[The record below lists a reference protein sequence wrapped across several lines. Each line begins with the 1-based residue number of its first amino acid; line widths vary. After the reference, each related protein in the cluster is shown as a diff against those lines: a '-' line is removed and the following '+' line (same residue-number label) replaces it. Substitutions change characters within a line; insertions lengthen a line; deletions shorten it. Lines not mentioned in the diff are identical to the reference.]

1 MADPQQTKH
10 FHTFGSF
17 LLDPV
22 ERVLLRDGE
31 PLALTPKSFETLL
44 TLVENSGHIVAK
56 DELLRRVWPDT
67 FVEEATLAQNV
78 FTLRKALGDSP
89 EGHLYIETVP
99 KRGYRFTA
107 RVQVIEQTSARRAP
121 APGAAPVV
129 TASHSTRRVWFR
141 ILLVAAV
148 VSVVAGAAYVVG
160 RRSGPRNSL
169 PAGRVMLAVLPFQNL
184 SGDPQQEYLSDG
196 LTEEMITQ
204 LGRMNS
210 ERLGVIAR
218 TSTMRYRNTPKSVDQ
233 IGRELGVS
241 FILEGSVRRTG
252 DHVRISAQLIQVK
265 DQTHLWAEN
274 YDRDLRDVLALQSDV
289 ARAIAHEIA
298 VNLTPQQQNRLASA
312 RPVDREA
319 YDLYLKGRYFW
330 NKRSEDGFTKAIE
343 YFQQAIAQDANYAQ
357 AYAGLADAYALLGSM
372 PNAEIPRKEAMPL
385 ARTAALKALQI
396 DESLAEAHTSLA
408 FVRMHYDW
416 DWPGAEKE
424 FQRAIELN
432 PDYAT
437 AQQWHAYDL
446 MVMGRTEESLAEI
459 HRAQELDP
467 LSLIINTDAVE
478 LMYCARRYDEAIR
491 QGRKTIDMDPGFALV
506 HEFMGLV
513 YLQMKQ
519 YTEAIAELQEG
530 FRLSG
535 NRIDF
540 LSCSAIGYAL
550 VGRTDEA
557 RQILQELK
565 KGSTKRF
572 DMPIYLSRVYRDL
585 GEKDQALFWLEK
597 AYQERDGSLI
607 LLQVDPGNDPLRSD
621 RRFQDLL
628 RRVGLTP
635 WPVSQ
640 ALPFSAPKE
649 IIPCYIGISVEF
661 VKQAGSALRT
671 ILSLG

>member
-44 TLVENSGHIVAK
+44 TLVENSGHIVPK
-56 DELLRRVWPDT
+56 DELLRRVWPGT

-107 RVQVIEQTSARRAP
+107 RVQVIEQTSA
-121 APGAAPVV
+121 
-129 TASHSTRRVWFR
+129 HSTRRVWLR

-169 PAGRVMLAVLPFQNL
+169 PPGRVMLAVLPFQNL

-218 TSTMRYRNTPKSVDQ
+218 TSTMRYRDTPKSVDQ

-252 DHVRISAQLIQVK
+252 DHVRVSAQLIQVK

-298 VNLTPQQQNRLASA
+298 VNLTPQQQNRLAGA

-343 YFQQAIAQDANYAQ
+343 YFQQAIAQDPNYAQ

-385 ARTAALKALQI
+385 ARAAALKALQI

-416 DWPGAEKE
+416 NWPGAEKE

-478 LMYCARRYDEAIR
+478 LMYYARRYDEAIR

-530 FRLSG
+530 FRVSG

-540 LSCSAIGYAL
+540 LSDVAIGYAL
-550 VGRTDEA
+550 AGRTDEA
-557 RQILQELK
+557 RQILQKLK

-572 DMPIYLSRVYRDL
+572 DMPVYLSRVYRDL

-607 LLQVDPGNDPLRSD
+607 LLQVDPGNDSLRSD

-635 WPVSQ
+635 
-640 ALPFSAPKE
+640 
-649 IIPCYIGISVEF
+649 
-661 VKQAGSALRT
+661 
-671 ILSLG
+671 

>member
-56 DELLRRVWPDT
+56 DELLRRVWPGT

-129 TASHSTRRVWFR
+129 TASHSTRRVWLR

-169 PAGRVMLAVLPFQNL
+169 PPGRVMLAVLPFQNL

-218 TSTMRYRNTPKSVDQ
+218 TSTMQYRNTPKSVDQ

-372 PNAEIPRKEAMPL
+372 PNAEIPRKAAMPL
-385 ARTAALKALQI
+385 ARAAALKALQI

-416 DWPGAEKE
+416 NWPGAEKE

-478 LMYCARRYDEAIR
+478 LMYYARRYDEAIR

-530 FRLSG
+530 FRVSG

-540 LSCSAIGYAL
+540 LSDVAIGYAL
-550 VGRTDEA
+550 AGRTDEA
-557 RQILQELK
+557 RQILQKLK

-572 DMPIYLSRVYRDL
+572 DMPVYLSRVYRDL

-621 RRFQDLL
+621 PRFQDLL
-628 RRVGLTP
+628 RRMGLTP
-635 WPVSQ
+635 
-640 ALPFSAPKE
+640 
-649 IIPCYIGISVEF
+649 
-661 VKQAGSALRT
+661 
-671 ILSLG
+671 

>member
-44 TLVENSGHIVAK
+44 TLVENSGHIVPK
-56 DELLRRVWPDT
+56 DELLRRVWPGT

-129 TASHSTRRVWFR
+129 AASHSTRRVWLR

-169 PAGRVMLAVLPFQNL
+169 PPGRVMLAVLPFQNL

-218 TSTMRYRNTPKSVDQ
+218 TSTMRYRDTPKSVDQ

-385 ARTAALKALQI
+385 ARAAALKALQI

-416 DWPGAEKE
+416 NWPGAEKE

-478 LMYCARRYDEAIR
+478 LMYYARRYDEAIR

-530 FRLSG
+530 FRVSG

-540 LSCSAIGYAL
+540 LSDVAIGYAL
-550 VGRTDEA
+550 AGRTDEA
-557 RQILQELK
+557 RQILQKLK

-572 DMPIYLSRVYRDL
+572 DMPVYLSRVYRDL

-607 LLQVDPGNDPLRSD
+607 LLQVDPGNDSLRSD

-635 WPVSQ
+635 
-640 ALPFSAPKE
+640 
-649 IIPCYIGISVEF
+649 
-661 VKQAGSALRT
+661 
-671 ILSLG
+671 

>member
-56 DELLRRVWPDT
+56 DELLRRVWPGT

-129 TASHSTRRVWFR
+129 AASHSTRRVWLR

-169 PAGRVMLAVLPFQNL
+169 PPGRVMLAVLPFQNL

-218 TSTMRYRNTPKSVDQ
+218 TSTMRYRDTPKSVDQ

-385 ARTAALKALQI
+385 ARAAALKALQI

-416 DWPGAEKE
+416 NWPGAEKE

-478 LMYCARRYDEAIR
+478 LMYYARRYDEAIR

-530 FRLSG
+530 FRVSG

-540 LSCSAIGYAL
+540 LSDVAIGYAL
-550 VGRTDEA
+550 AGRTDEA
-557 RQILQELK
+557 RQILQKLK

-572 DMPIYLSRVYRDL
+572 DMPVYLSRVYRDL

-607 LLQVDPGNDPLRSD
+607 LLQVDPGNDSLRSD

-635 WPVSQ
+635 
-640 ALPFSAPKE
+640 
-649 IIPCYIGISVEF
+649 
-661 VKQAGSALRT
+661 
-671 ILSLG
+671 